1 MGKPEPGAQL
11 LPRAWG
17 KAHAEMR
24 QPLTVC
30 SSAFNAT
37 ISSIDFKDRNWFVLS
52 AILLKQWRVPSTLN
66 LACLL
71 TKSFTSSTES
81 AAYKFSVLFSKLP
94 AQFFIFVSGSR
105 AKSGETKGP
114 AAIVENSLRNCLL
127 SMLKAQLPFPLV
139 IIPLSG
145 ASLFLISR
153 VPLTGRIWP
162 RS

>member
-37 ISSIDFKDRNWFVLS
+37 ISSMDFKDRNWFVLS
-52 AILLKQWRVPSTLN
+52 AILLKQWPVPSTLN

-81 AAYKFSVLFSKLP
+81 AV
-94 AQFFIFVSGSR
+94 QIFGAVFEI
-105 AKSGETKGP
+105 AGP
-114 AAIVENSLRNCLL
+114 V
-127 SMLKAQLPFPLV
+127 FH
-139 IIPLSG
+139 
-145 ASLFLISR
+145 FR
-153 VPLTGRIWP
+153 VWKPGKER
-162 RS
+162 RD

>member
-37 ISSIDFKDRNWFVLS
+37 ISSMDFKDRNWFVLS
-52 AILLKQWRVPSTLN
+52 AILLKQWPVPSTLN

-71 TKSFTSSTES
+71 
-81 AAYKFSVLFSKLP
+81 KFSVPYSKLP
-94 AQFFIFVSGSR
+94 GQFFIFVSGSR

-127 SMLKAQLPFPLV
+127 SMLKPNCH
-139 IIPLSG
+139 
-145 ASLFLISR
+145 SR
-153 VPLTGRIWP
+153 
-162 RS
+162 S

>member
-52 AILLKQWRVPSTLN
+52 AILLKQWRVPSTL
-66 LACLL
+66 
-71 TKSFTSSTES
+71 
-81 AAYKFSVLFSKLP
+81 KF
-94 AQFFIFVSGSR
+94 G
-105 AKSGETKGP
+105 
-114 AAIVENSLRNCLL
+114 
-127 SMLKAQLPFPLV
+127 LPFDKILHLFNRV
-139 IIPLSG
+139 RGVQIFG
-145 ASLFLISR
+145 AVFEIAGPVFHFR
-153 VPLTGRIWP
+153 VWKPGKER
-162 RS
+162 RD